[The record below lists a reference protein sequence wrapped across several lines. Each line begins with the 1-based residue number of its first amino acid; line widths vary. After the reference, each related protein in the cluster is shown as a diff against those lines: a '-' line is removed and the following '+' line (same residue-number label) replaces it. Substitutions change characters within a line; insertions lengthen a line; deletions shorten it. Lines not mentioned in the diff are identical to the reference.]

1 MNCTKEPELE
11 RTLKGHRDAI
21 SSVSFSPAENSS
33 VLLNRH
39 ARDSNRRRSSQ
50 LASASL
56 DGTVMLWNFFSP
68 DDESNENET
77 TRTTSRS
84 RNTDQVRVY
93 RWARR
98 FHNSNF
104 HPSSIVAFDAVLRY
118 TLEPIFMEQ
127 VVRTYRPC
135 PPRVL
140 FSVREFTGIFVER

>member
-93 RWARR
+93 R
-98 FHNSNF
+98 
-104 HPSSIVAFDAVLRY
+104 
-118 TLEPIFMEQ
+118 
-127 VVRTYRPC
+127 
-135 PPRVL
+135 
-140 FSVREFTGIFVER
+140 